1 MGEPDRAGL
10 MNVELSSDGT
20 RAAVERSVQNN
31 VDVWLVDPTRTAR
44 LTNDNATERFPL
56 WSADG
61 TRIAYSSNSG
71 LRVRASSGDGP
82 DEVLYASPTVKV
94 LCDWSPDGQHLLYV
108 EIDAQTGS
116 PNLMT
121 LPVSGN
127 LDPRARSATA
137 ATEVW
142 GQFSP
147 DGKWVAYQSNQSG
160 RFEVLRAIV
169 SRTRGSMA
177 RVDRWRHSSALESQR
192 QRTALSGPRWTAAV
206 GCDHRSRRGDRG
218 GPTRLALPDEDRRW
232 WGTAPPDS
240 ANSTM
245 SRQMG
250 DS

>member
-1 MGEPDRAGL
+1 

-31 VDVWLVDPTRTAR
+31 VDIWLVDSARTAR
-44 LTNDNATERFPL
+44 FTNDNAIERFPL
-56 WSADG
+56 WSADS
-61 TRIAYSSNSG
+61 TRIAYNSNAG
-71 LRVRASSGDGP
+71 LHVRASSGDGP
-82 DEVLYASPTVKV
+82 DEVLYESPTVKV

-127 LDPRARSATA
+127 RTPEPFLATA

-160 RFEVLRAIV
+160 RFEVYVRSFHGAGGQWL
-169 SRTRGSMA
+169 
-177 RVDRWRHSSALESQR
+177 VDRRRNSSALELER
-192 QRTALSGPRWTAAV
+192 HRTALSGAR
-206 GCDHRSRRGDRG
+206 
-218 GPTRLALPDEDRRW
+218 
-232 WGTAPPDS
+232 
-240 ANSTM
+240 
-245 SRQMG
+245 
-250 DS
+250 